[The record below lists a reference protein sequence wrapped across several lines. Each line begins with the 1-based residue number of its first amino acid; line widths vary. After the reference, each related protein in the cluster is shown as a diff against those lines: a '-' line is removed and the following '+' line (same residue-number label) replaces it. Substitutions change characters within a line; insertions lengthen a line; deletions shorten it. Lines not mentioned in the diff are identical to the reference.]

1 MGKTKEEWDCIEHAL
16 SQMQGAFQRAT
27 GDLFVMGHEVD
38 REAEVVHLHFH
49 YDVVS
54 GTFSSHADRSIRGD
68 SPLTALK
75 DVFDAVYSNLI

>member
-16 SQMQGAFQRAT
+16 SQLQGAFQRAT
-27 GDLFVMGHEVD
+27 NDLFVMGHEVD
-38 REAEVVHLHFH
+38 RKAEVVHLHFH
-49 YDVVS
+49 YDVVT
-54 GTFSSHADRSIRGD
+54 GTFKSHVNQGISGD